1 MSRESFANDRR
12 RCTQPGDH
20 RRGREAGS
28 PGVRQQAPG
37 IEWSKIAG
45 LGDVLIHAY
54 FGIDLDI
61 VGDVVTNKVPDL
73 ARVKTVLGRL

>member
-1 MSRESFANDRR
+1 MRASPTIDAVVRNLEII
-12 RCTQPGDH
+12 G
-20 RRGREAGS
+20 EAVKQVP

-73 ARVKTVLGRL
+73 AQRVKTVLGRL